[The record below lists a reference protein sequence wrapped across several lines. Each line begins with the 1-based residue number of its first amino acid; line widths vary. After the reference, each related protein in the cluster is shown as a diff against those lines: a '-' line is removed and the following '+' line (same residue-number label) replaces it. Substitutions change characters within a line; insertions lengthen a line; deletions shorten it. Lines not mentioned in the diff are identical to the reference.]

1 MKQKPLILIAEDE
14 QDGATLIEF
23 HLHRRG
29 YQTVTAPDGRTALN
43 ALFERKPDLVILDL
57 LLPEL
62 HGYEVCRIAKAAAAS
77 QHVPILMLTALD
89 TADTKVK
96 AFKLGVDDYM
106 TKPFEMREL
115 MVRTESLLRRAAAAP
130 RPQKKS
136 PPSRLDR

>member
-1 MKQKPLILIAEDE
+1 MGKPLILIVEDE

-29 YQTVTAPDGRTALN
+29 YETIIAPDGRAALN
-43 ALFERKPDLVILDL
+43 ALLDGKPDLVILDL

-62 HGYEVCRIAKAAAAS
+62 NGYEVCRLAKDAPAS
-77 QHVPILMLTALD
+77 QHIPILMLTALD
-89 TADTKVK
+89 TAETKVK

-115 MVRTESLLRRAAAAP
+115 MVRTESLLRRSASCPKPA
-130 RPQKKS
+130 KKVFL
-136 PPSRLDR
+136 SRLDR